1 MTRFAAPVRVRSP
14 HRRRRGLVLGPLEE
28 LVQRLA
34 AQAEKERTRAGAPA
48 PATGSSRSSAT
59 RSITAALRR

>member
-1 MTRFAAPVRVRSP
+1 MTRFTAPVRIRSP

-34 AQAEKERTRAGAPA
+34 KQAEKDREKPGDFRSRT
-48 PATGSSRSSAT
+48 ATW
-59 RSITAALRR
+59 